1 MDVLYMEGVD
11 IVTHTFNFHSHAH
24 ELRRACILYMEGV
37 YFVYGRTE
45 EGVDFV
51 YCGFVYGGFV
61 YGGFVYARTKESVDF
76 GYSDVV
82 YGGRGFCRTHM
93 PTPLSHTR
101 TEQGVCFVME
111 GVYFVYGRTE
121 EGVDFVYGRLVY
133 GGRGDCCTHTHN
145 SRARTRCEEGVNCV
159 HINCILH
166 CIREDCM
173 CDLYV
178 YIRNCELFTGN
189 CEFTLSYKFTIH
201 N

>member
-1 MDVLYMEGVD
+1 MDVVYMEGVD
-11 IVTHTFNFHSHAH
+11 IVTHTFISHSHAH

-51 YCGFVYGGFV
+51 YWGFVYGGFV

-76 GYSDVV
+76 EYSDV
-82 YGGRGFCRTHM
+82 
-93 PTPLSHTR
+93 
-101 TEQGVCFVME
+101 
-111 GVYFVYGRTE
+111 
-121 EGVDFVYGRLVY
+121 VY